1 MEPRATRKLRT
12 RFTVAAAAVAL
23 AATVSG
29 CGLGAG
35 RTPSGASLLVTQNF
49 GAQTIAQSGRPKV
62 SGADTVM
69 RLLER
74 NASVTTR
81 YGGGFVESIDG
92 HSGGSEDGQ
101 PDDWFYYVN
110 GVQAGKGAAATKVHS
125 GDHVWWD
132 RHIWTAT
139 ESIPAVVGAYP
150 EPFVDGYGGTQY
162 PTRVECTQTS
172 SKACTG
178 VYDALARYG
187 VIDGL
192 GCLDCAEYNQSLR
205 VLVGPYSTLVDDATA
220 DLLEQ
225 GPATSGVYARFID
238 GGRKL
243 ELLNQIGAVAKT
255 LGPGA
260 GLVAATRL
268 RGAPPVWFVTGTDAA
283 GVAAAEAAF
292 TAGTLDGHFAVA
304 VASYIAEPLPLTSA
318 AP

>member
-1 MEPRATRKLRT
+1 MDPRATRKLRT
-12 RFTVAAAAVAL
+12 RVTVAAAALAL

-29 CGLGAG
+29 CGLGTG
-35 RTPSGASLLVTQNF
+35 QTPSGASLLVTQNF
-49 GAQTIAQSGRPKV
+49 GAQTILQTSRPKV
-62 SGADTVM
+62 TGADTVM

-92 HSGGSEDGQ
+92 RSGGSEDGQ

-125 GDHVWWD
+125 GDHIWWD
-132 RHIWTAT
+132 RHIWGAT

-178 VYDALARYG
+178 VYDALARQG

-192 GCLDCAEYNQSLR
+192 GCLDCAEYNLSLR

-225 GPATSGVYARFID
+225 GPSTSGVYARFID

-243 ELLNQIGAVAKT
+243 ELLNQIGEIVKT

-268 RGAPPVWFVTGTDAA
+268 RGAPPVWFVTGTDYA

-304 VASYIAEPLPLTSA
+304 VANYIAEPLPLASR

>member
-1 MEPRATRKLRT
+1 MDPRATRKLRT
-12 RFTVAAAAVAL
+12 RVTVAAAALAL

-35 RTPSGASLLVTQNF
+35 KTPSGASLLVTQNF
-49 GAQTIAQSGRPKV
+49 GAQTILQTSRPKV
-62 SGADTVM
+62 TGADTVM

-92 HSGGSEDGQ
+92 RSGGSEDGQ

-125 GDHVWWD
+125 GDHIWWD
-132 RHIWTAT
+132 RHIWGAT

-178 VYDALARYG
+178 VYDALARQG

-192 GCLDCAEYNQSLR
+192 GCLDCAEYNLSLR

-225 GPATSGVYARFID
+225 GPSTSGVYARFID

-243 ELLNQIGAVAKT
+243 ELLNQIGEIVKT

-268 RGAPPVWFVTGTDAA
+268 RGAPPVWFVTGTDYA

-304 VASYIAEPLPLTSA
+304 VANYIAEPLPLASR

>member
-12 RFTVAAAAVAL
+12 RVTVAAAALAL

-35 RTPSGASLLVTQNF
+35 KTPSGASLLVTQNF
-49 GAQTIAQSGRPKV
+49 GAQTILQTSRPKV
-62 SGADTVM
+62 TGADTVM

-92 HSGGSEDGQ
+92 RSGGSEDGQ

-125 GDHVWWD
+125 GDHIWWD
-132 RHIWTAT
+132 RHIWGAT

-178 VYDALARYG
+178 VYDALAHQG

-192 GCLDCAEYNQSLR
+192 GCLDCAEYNLSLR
-205 VLVGPYSTLVDDATA
+205 VLVGPYATLVDDATA

-225 GPATSGVYARFID
+225 GPSTSGVYARFID

-243 ELLNQIGAVAKT
+243 ELLNQIGEIVKT

-268 RGAPPVWFVTGTDAA
+268 RGAPPVWFVTGTDYA

-304 VASYIAEPLPLTSA
+304 VANYIAEPLPLASR

>member
-12 RFTVAAAAVAL
+12 RVTVAAAALAL

-35 RTPSGASLLVTQNF
+35 KTPSGASLLVTQNF
-49 GAQTIAQSGRPKV
+49 GAQTILQTSRPKV
-62 SGADTVM
+62 TGADTVM

-92 HSGGSEDGQ
+92 RSGGSEDGQ

-125 GDHVWWD
+125 GDHIWWD
-132 RHIWTAT
+132 RHIWGAT

-178 VYDALARYG
+178 VYDALARQG

-192 GCLDCAEYNQSLR
+192 GCLDCAEYNLSLR

-225 GPATSGVYARFID
+225 GPSTSGVYARFID

-243 ELLNQIGAVAKT
+243 ELLNQIGEIVKT

-268 RGAPPVWFVTGTDAA
+268 RGAPPVWFVTGTDYA

-304 VASYIAEPLPLTSA
+304 VANYIAEPLPLASR